1 MRKLDPDSYSK
12 RGPRHMKAKR
22 QRRLELEA
30 QGLSVPVYSQRN
42 SPPRPEVPSQPPPV
56 RFINQVLGAYPTA
69 PSPPEEMPGDAD
81 SQSDDDPTQDQFQE
95 ESCLFPSHSILSNNE
110 EQLQTGPSLSTNPS
124 GTSHAVI
131 TLLQNAMPGMGALT
145 QFLDKLDTNLALDR
159 QSFELLIR
167 GMESAALLERQ
178 LARVLSRGGDHRR

>member
-1 MRKLDPDSYSK
+1 
-12 RGPRHMKAKR
+12 MKAKR

-30 QGLSVPVYSQRN
+30 QGLSLPASSRRD

-56 RFINQVLGAYPTA
+56 RFITQVLGDYPTA

-81 SQSDDDPTQDQFQE
+81 SQSDNDPTQEQFQE
-95 ESCLFPSHSILSNNE
+95 ESCFFPSLSNNE
-110 EQLQTGPSLSTNPS
+110 EQPQTGPSSTNSS

-145 QFLDKLDTNLALDR
+145 QFLDKLDTNLTLDR
-159 QSFELLIR
+159 QGFELLIR

-178 LARVLSRGGDHRR
+178 LARVLSRGRDHRR

>member
-30 QGLSVPVYSQRN
+30 QGLSVPVSSRRDLP
-42 SPPRPEVPSQPPPV
+42 SRTEVPSQPPPV
-56 RFINQVLGAYPTA
+56 RFITQVPGEHPTA

-81 SQSDDDPTQDQFQE
+81 SQSDNDPTQDQFQE
-95 ESCLFPSHSILSNNE
+95 ESCFFPGHSILRNNE
-110 EQLQTGPSLSTNPS
+110 EQLQVGPSLSTNPS
-124 GTSHAVI
+124 ETSDAII
-131 TLLQNAMPGMGALT
+131 TLLRNAMPGMGALT

-178 LARVLSRGGDHRR
+178 LARVLSRGKDHRR